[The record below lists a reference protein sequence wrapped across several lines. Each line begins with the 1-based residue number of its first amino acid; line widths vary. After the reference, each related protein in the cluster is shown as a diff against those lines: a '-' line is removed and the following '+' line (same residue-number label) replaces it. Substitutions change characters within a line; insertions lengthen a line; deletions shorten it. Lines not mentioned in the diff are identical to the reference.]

1 MAKAVEHFRFSSR
14 TIGEDG
20 SFPRYCDLYPVAS
33 EIAATGEAFHA
44 EAHAHQLSRMIVVD
58 RQISGV
64 SHKRDAGHTRRDGF
78 DHVVLQLLVSGKW
91 IGGAPG
97 AEREVRPGEIV
108 LLDMARPQRNAA
120 SAAQLITINM
130 PRDQMEETLPL
141 VPALHGAILP
151 KDSAQLLGEFMLLL
165 KRLGGQGSSAVAI
178 SAGKAVAELAAGA
191 FAMAT
196 GQNTPSQ
203 RERHFEHLR
212 RERVE
217 LYIDCHLANTALD
230 AGQIARELGVSRSVL
245 YQVFQSSGGVSRYIL
260 ARRLELLS
268 RALRRHHE
276 KRTIA
281 ELAFLFGFAS
291 ESHCSKA
298 FRLAYGVP
306 PGEYR
311 KQALREFEAMASLG
325 GETVKLSAWH
335 NALR

>member
-1 MAKAVEHFRFSSR
+1 
-14 TIGEDG
+14 
-20 SFPRYCDLYPVAS
+20 
-33 EIAATGEAFHA
+33 
-44 EAHAHQLSRMIVVD
+44 MIVID

-64 SHKRDAGHTRRDGF
+64 SHKRDAAHARRDGF
-78 DHVVLQLLVSGKW
+78 DHVVVQLLVSGKW

-97 AEREVRPGEIV
+97 EERELRPGEIV
-108 LLDMARPQRNAA
+108 LLDMARPQHNVA

-130 PRDQMEETLPL
+130 PRDQMKETLPMA
-141 VPALHGAILP
+141 PALHGAILP
-151 KDSAQLLGEFMLLL
+151 RDSAQLLAEFMLLL
-165 KRLGGQGSSAVAI
+165 KRLGGQGSAAMAI

-191 FAMAT
+191 FATAT
-196 GQNTPSQ
+196 GQKPSSQ
-203 RERHFEHLR
+203 RDRYFGHLR
-212 RERVE
+212 RERIE

-268 RALRRHHE
+268 RALRRHHD

-281 ELAFLFGFAS
+281 ELAFSFGFSS

-298 FRLAYGVP
+298 FRLAYGMP

-311 KQALREFEAMASLG
+311 KQASKDFEAIASLG
-325 GETVKLSAWH
+325 DSSVRLGAWH